1 MCLFLMIGL
10 VTFICE
16 LENIFDLN
24 IKIELVLFRK
34 TATYFFFSHQTL
46 IMTRAFAAADPN
58 CFIILTK
65 IYLRSKKRKENQ
77 LMIGKSRVN
86 DILDY
91 VLEKKTHLTEKNE
104 WNIFFV
110 KNSFQILTIFDIPC
124 VRHLPLLF
132 YWTQHKTGIFC
143 TITSKS

>member
-1 MCLFLMIGL
+1 MNWYCLEKRQSI
-10 VTFICE
+10 
-16 LENIFDLN
+16 
-24 IKIELVLFRK
+24 
-34 TATYFFFSHQTL
+34 FFSHQTL
-46 IMTRAFAAADPN
+46 IMTRSIAAADPN

-91 VLEKKTHLTEKNE
+91 VLEKKTHLTENE

-110 KNSFQILTIFDIPC
+110 KNSFQILTIFDIGVYRGVYVIYLC
-124 VRHLPLLF
+124 CFIGHNTKREFFALSRQNHNNFADTYLC
-132 YWTQHKTGIFC
+132 I
-143 TITSKS
+143 

>member
-1 MCLFLMIGL
+1 MTHIHIYFLISKKNGVCHFLMIGL

-34 TATYFFFSHQTL
+34 TAIYFFSHQTL
-46 IMTRAFAAADPN
+46 IMTRAIAAADPN

-91 VLEKKTHLTEKNE
+91 VLEKKP
-104 WNIFFV
+104 I
-110 KNSFQILTIFDIPC
+110 
-124 VRHLPLLF
+124 
-132 YWTQHKTGIFC
+132 
-143 TITSKS
+143 

>member
-1 MCLFLMIGL
+1 MIGL

-24 IKIELVLFRK
+24 IKLELVLFRK
-34 TATYFFFSHQTL
+34 MAVYFFFLSSDSYYDCCWPKLLYHFDKDL
-46 IMTRAFAAADPN
+46 SAF
-58 CFIILTK
+58 K
-65 IYLRSKKRKENQ
+65 KKKRKPVDDWEITCKWYIR
-77 LMIGKSRVN
+77 LCFR
-86 DILDY
+86 
-91 VLEKKTHLTEKNE
+91 KKNPSDWKK
-104 WNIFFV
+104 WMKIFFV
-110 KNSFQILTIFDIPC
+110 KNSFQILAIFDIPC

>member
-1 MCLFLMIGL
+1 MNWYCLEKRQSI
-10 VTFICE
+10 
-16 LENIFDLN
+16 
-24 IKIELVLFRK
+24 
-34 TATYFFFSHQTL
+34 FFSHQTL
-46 IMTRAFAAADPN
+46 IMTRAIAAADPN

-104 WNIFFV
+104 
-110 KNSFQILTIFDIPC
+110 
-124 VRHLPLLF
+124 
-132 YWTQHKTGIFC
+132 
-143 TITSKS
+143 